1 MILHNHALFKR
12 RAAPFERKKDRKPA
26 CSGPSSGRSAFPAS
40 GRAPPSFPA
49 PPEKKSLLSPAEAQH
64 RRAQK
69 KLRRPTK
76 RRSGSGAETTA
87 QADSESAGKHQER
100 QQLPS
105 RPQAPAETPV
115 TEAPEASAAA
125 ILASTSSKGA

>member
-12 RAAPFERKKDRKPA
+12 RAAPFERKKDRKTA
-26 CSGPSSGRSAFPAS
+26 FSGPSSGRSASPAS
-40 GRAPPSFPA
+40 GRAPTSFPA
-49 PPEKKSLLSPAEAQH
+49 PPKESPSPAEAQKSP
-64 RRAQK
+64 RTK

-76 RRSGSGAETTA
+76 RMSGSGAETTA
-87 QADSESAGKHQER
+87 QADSKSAGRNQER

-115 TEAPEASAAA
+115 MEAPEASAAA

>member
-12 RAAPFERKKDRKPA
+12 RAAPFERKKDRKTA
-26 CSGPSSGRSAFPAS
+26 CSGPSSGRSASPPPAVL
-40 GRAPPSFPA
+40 RPLFRPPPKESPS
-49 PPEKKSLLSPAEAQH
+49 PLLP
-64 RRAQK
+64 RRNIAVHK

-76 RRSGSGAETTA
+76 RMSGSGAETTA

-115 TEAPEASAAA
+115 MEAPEASAAA

>member
-40 GRAPPSFPA
+40 GRAPPSFP
-49 PPEKKSLLSPAEAQH
+49 PPERKPFPLPPKRKN

-69 KLRRPTK
+69 KLRRPTN
-76 RRSGSGAETTA
+76 RMSGSGAEATA
-87 QADSESAGKHQER
+87 QADSESAEKHQER

-115 TEAPEASAAA
+115 MEAPEASAAA